1 MDLSAAHD
9 LGGGLS
15 VSAHVGHQYVKGNDL
30 ASYTDWNLAVSK
42 DLGFG
47 TLSLM
52 YSDTDADTA
61 TYTWG
66 PSAKNVANGAFALT
80 FSKSF

>member
-1 MDLSAAHD
+1 M
-9 LGGGLS
+9 
-15 VSAHVGHQYVKGNDL
+15 KGNDP

-42 DLGFG
+42 DMGFG

-66 PSAKNVANGAFALT
+66 ASAKKVANGAFVLT